1 MEGWANNNGTRL
13 HFLDNVHMAQSG
25 LTPILIV
32 PGFLLPAE
40 IYSGDLIQL
49 APRRC
54 VALSIRGRGRSD
66 KPKTGYSYSDQL
78 TDVGTVADN
87 LGLNRLF
94 IVGYSTGAVFA
105 LGYAVSNLGKVAG
118 VVVGDYAARYP
129 KIQESWVR
137 EVLSSKK
144 GKIDADV
151 VVSLQRDS
159 EEVTLWDQLK
169 LLECPV
175 LILRGKG
182 RGGFLTDERIELYK
196 RSLRKVEVVD
206 FESGHN
212 LWDREHEKCLN
223 SIKAFVD
230 RFNGNSIAAP

>member
-1 MEGWANNNGTRL
+1 
-13 HFLDNVHMAQSG
+13 MAQSG

-40 IYSGDLIQL
+40 IYSKDLIQL

-66 KPKTGYSYSDQL
+66 KPKTGYSYRDQL
-78 TDVGTVADN
+78 TDVGTVVDN

-94 IVGYSTGAVFA
+94 IAGYSTGAVFA
-105 LGYAVSNLGKVAG
+105 LGYAVSNPGKVTG
-118 VVVGDYAARYP
+118 VVVGDYPARYP
-129 KIQESWVR
+129 KIQESWVQD
-137 EVLSSKK
+137 VLSTKK
-144 GKIDADV
+144 EEIDANV
-151 VVSLQRDS
+151 AVSLQRDS
-159 EEVTLWDQLK
+159 NEVNLWDQLR

-175 LILRGKG
+175 LILRGRAKS
-182 RGGFLTDERIELYK
+182 GFLTDDRIELYK
-196 RSLRKVEVVD
+196 RSLRKMEVVD

-223 SIKAFVD
+223 SVKAFVD
-230 RFNGNSIAAP
+230 KFDGNSTASP